1 MTQVFRTPLHD
12 NVKWRMHE
20 LRQVARTVLQQLV
33 YAGAFCLRL
42 LPDDDVRRLHL
53 RADPTNLSR
62 GNLVQ
67 NWRTA
72 QMPATCLLGQS
83 GLPGVTAAA
92 GPAVAACTYAL
103 LDQVLPADMTETQSG
118 IPG

>member
-53 RADPTNLSR
+53 RADPTNL
-62 GNLVQ
+62 
-67 NWRTA
+67 
-72 QMPATCLLGQS
+72 
-83 GLPGVTAAA
+83 
-92 GPAVAACTYAL
+92 
-103 LDQVLPADMTETQSG
+103 
-118 IPG
+118 